1 MLKTPGIINA
11 PHATEVM
18 LSLQEQEQVGNGFG
32 TFRSLIYFISYEH
45 VLEDFFPNP
54 SQFSIVI

>member
-18 LSLQEQEQVGNGFG
+18 LSLQEQEQVGMVKKWIWNF
-32 TFRSLIYFISYEH
+32 
-45 VLEDFFPNP
+45 
-54 SQFSIVI
+54 